1 MSDAL
6 RHHIVPLSGSRQLAT
21 ARHAS
26 RVYPAVRNELG
37 VYIRLQLY
45 DKFQDEEKFCVCH
58 RRREFKV
65 GNVIL
70 FIDFFLR
77 CGIPVVCNTV
87 YEENRPLTKTS
98 HHT

>member
-37 VYIRLQLY
+37 VYIRLNFMTNSRVKKQ
-45 DKFQDEEKFCVCH
+45 FCVN
-58 RRREFKV
+58 RRIRALKV
-65 GNVIL
+65 ENASAIL
-70 FIDFFLR
+70 FIDFLKPTLAA
-77 CGIPVVCNTV
+77 GHMMYV
-87 YEENRPLTKTS
+87 E
-98 HHT
+98 